1 MPGSS
6 SHVSPKLTINKKKI
20 IVHFSCQERK
30 EKKTQTIDHR
40 LQSNHDVYTHRTMW
54 KRAQLHIYLYNE
66 LSDFTTGK
74 HLMRLLNGS
83 RAAHSLGRR
92 NTRLAWLR
100 DPRDLGLTPMSNP
113 RPGLAPNMVAR
124 LKMLGPNNHVKF
136 KCHESGN
143 EASSKMPGSGNSCQT
158 QTNNQKRG
166 QLCILVVIR
175 EIKNAN
181 NQLLT
186 TIQPWY
192 LYTSHHV
199 EENTTA
205 HLFIRRMAKFDL

>member
-6 SHVSPKLTINKKKI
+6 SHVSPKLTINKKKT

-30 EKKTQTIDHR
+30 KKRKTQTIDHR

-54 KRAQLHIYLYNE
+54 KRAQLRIYLYNG

-92 NTRLAWLR
+92 NTRLAWQR
-100 DPRDLGLTPMSNP
+100 DPRNLGLTPMSNP

-124 LKMLGPNNHVKF
+124 LKVLGPNNHVKF

-143 EASSKMPGSGNSCQT
+143 EASSKMSGSSNSCQT
-158 QTNNQKRG
+158 QANNQKKKSNCV
-166 QLCILVVIR
+166 L
-175 EIKNAN
+175 
-181 NQLLT
+181 
-186 TIQPWY
+186 
-192 LYTSHHV
+192 
-199 EENTTA
+199 
-205 HLFIRRMAKFDL
+205 